1 MAQQRILPGG
11 KKDGESP
18 IQIANKKTKY
28 IHNIIDIKRNTCALK
43 APFSQ

>member
-1 MAQQRILPGG
+1 MLPGG
-11 KKDGESP
+11 KKDGETP
-18 IQIANKKTKY
+18 IQVTNKKTEY